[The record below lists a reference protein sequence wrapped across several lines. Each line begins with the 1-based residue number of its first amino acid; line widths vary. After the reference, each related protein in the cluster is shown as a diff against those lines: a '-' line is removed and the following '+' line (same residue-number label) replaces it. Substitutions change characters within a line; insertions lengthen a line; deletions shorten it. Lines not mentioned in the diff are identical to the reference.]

1 MGGEH
6 FEKEG
11 ILAVNFKL
19 KRGRFRYRSTWENI
33 GHMAPPDLRAADS
46 MTRAREK
53 NGEYLGCPDFFQ
65 ERSILLRWP
74 NHELSFLTWPKQ
86 HLDSPGLG
94 PKRNLLT
101 FKFYSHFN

>member
-53 NGEYLGCPDFFQ
+53 IVN
-65 ERSILLRWP
+65 I
-74 NHELSFLTWPKQ
+74 
-86 HLDSPGLG
+86 
-94 PKRNLLT
+94 
-101 FKFYSHFN
+101 